1 MAQPPASILK
11 QSTDYGHQ
19 TRTPPSDEPPP
30 NLPPRKQSRPRLQLP
45 ALKIPGGSPLHP
57 VPLTA
62 GTAGTTT
69 GSVTWGP
76 AHHGYPGHPGHPVYP
91 SMTPMPMTPAEGL
104 MGGPTGVPIG
114 MAGAMGRFNVY
125 PTKAG
130 EFMFKQFAGFKDF
143 TMNTAKIGLSHG
155 EKTAFWLHGK
165 VSSWS
170 RRWFTH
176 IFLFLVVFAYS
187 LLGALIFVAIE
198 GTNEE
203 RYRVQIH
210 EERADFLKSVYSLA
224 KNPALVDNQKFW
236 EADADHELEKFVTKL
251 REHFKNG
258 EDLRK
263 DKIWTLWNAVFYC
276 GTIYTTI
283 DALPGGKPLVA

>member
-1 MAQPPASILK
+1 MKMAQPPASILK
-11 QSTDYGHQ
+11 QSSDYGHQ

-45 ALKIPGGSPLHP
+45 ALKMPARNPQHPQLP

-62 GTAGTTT
+62 GTVPGTAG
-69 GSVTWGP
+69 VTWGP
-76 AHHGYPGHPGHPVYP
+76 AHHGYPGYPGYPGAHAAHAYP
-91 SMTPMPMTPAEGL
+91 SMTPMPMTPVSGL
-104 MGGPTGVPIG
+104 MGGAAGVPIG
-114 MAGAMGRFNVY
+114 MAGALGRFNVY
-125 PTKAG
+125 PTKAS

-187 LLGALIFVAIE
+187 LLGALIFVAVE
-198 GTNEE
+198 GTNEK
-203 RYRVQIH
+203 RYLDQMD
-210 EERADFLKSVYSLA
+210 EERATFLEEMYKRA
-224 KNPALVDNQKFW
+224 QNTALVKQRELWKT
-236 EADADHELEKFVTKL
+236 EAHQELEQFEFKL
-251 REHFKNG
+251 KEHFRNG
-258 EDLRK
+258 EGMRVGK
-263 DKIWTLWNAVFYC
+263 TWTLWNAVFYC

-283 DALPGGKPLVA
+283 